1 MSGSN
6 TDLLRKIKELEEE
19 NKALK
24 ADLSKEIS
32 DAIEFASQTSSVAD
46 SWEENMSEIYE
57 EQNNK
62 DQEIKRLK
70 EQINA
75 QEYKIHDLEDEIIFK
90 DSLVEDTQL
99 RLKTIYDLNVS
110 DYNTIHYLL
119 NKRSPVDGNTKS
131 HGLYLLDVIGKLPS
145 NVTNVYNTNP
155 RKRKRM

>member
-1 MSGSN
+1 MYDN
-6 TDLLRKIKELEEE
+6 NADLLRKIKELEEE
-19 NKALK
+19 NKSLK

-46 SWEENMSEIYE
+46 SWQDNMSDIYE

-70 EQINA
+70 EQINS
-75 QEYKIHDLEDEIIFK
+75 QNHKIQDLEDEIIFK
-90 DSLVEDTQL
+90 DTLVDDLQI
-99 RLKTIYDLNVS
+99 RLKTICDLKVS
-110 DYNTIHYLL
+110 DYNTIHYIL

-145 NVTNVYNTNP
+145 NITNVYSTNP
-155 RKRKRM
+155 RKRKRT

>member
-1 MSGSN
+1 MSN
-6 TDLLRKIKELEEE
+6 VLLRKIKELEEE

-24 ADLSKEIS
+24 EDLSKEVS

-46 SWEENMSEIYE
+46 SWDSSEIYE

-62 DQEIKRLK
+62 DLYKLDLYKLDEEIKRLK

-75 QEYKIHDLEDEIIFK
+75 QEYKIHDLEEEIVFK
-90 DSLVEDTQL
+90 DSLIEDIQL
-99 RLKTIYDLNVS
+99 RLNVS

-119 NKRSPVDGNTKS
+119 NKCSPVDGNTKS

-145 NVTNVYNTNP
+145 
-155 RKRKRM
+155 RKRKRT